1 MASTNVHQFDQIIN
15 DQNLLLEIGRQL
27 ENFSNYKNL
36 TLLPRA
42 LIPEHHQ
49 IYGINNIKVW

>member
-15 DQNLLLEIGRQL
+15 DQNLLLEIGRYL

-36 TLLPRA
+36 T